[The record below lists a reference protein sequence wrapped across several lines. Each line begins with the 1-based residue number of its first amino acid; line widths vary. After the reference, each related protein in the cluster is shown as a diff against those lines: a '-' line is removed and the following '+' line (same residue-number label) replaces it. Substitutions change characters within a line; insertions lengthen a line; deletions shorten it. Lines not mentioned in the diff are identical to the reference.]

1 MGRNVLGRYENSVY
15 IEKNEWSPSSLHVD
29 ALSAAGR
36 VVQRPCKSRR
46 PQFSAAGRGR
56 ADVPLFSQVDA
67 GARTYTLT
75 LSQGPLST

>member
-29 ALSAAGR
+29 ALSARLGEWSN
-36 VVQRPCKSRR
+36 VLFKSR
-46 PQFSAAGRGR
+46 PDALSSA
-56 ADVPLFSQVDA
+56 VQTCHYFSQVDA
-67 GARTYTLT
+67 GALHTRLT